1 MRTPPPSSRVSAA
14 AIVAAGSPRLPPSPS
29 RTSTTAAALDAHAD
43 ESEHGV
49 DRRRRLADF
58 DLDPLD
64 RREAR
69 ERGLRDRLGGGFDE
83 RIALRREGLDREPR
97 ERVVSDGLAIVVA
110 LARRPQIEVCR
121 DVERKALAEAP
132 LLREDAVAGEDLE
145 VADEDAVA
153 HAAAFSAPRT
163 ASACT
168 CAATSWTRTISA
180 PLRTPKAFA
189 AIVPGSRAV
198 AAGWGSN
205 RRPIKDFRDTPR
217 STGK

>member
-58 DLDPLD
+58 DLDPVD

-69 ERGLRDRLGGGFDE
+69 ERGLRDRLGRRFDQG
-83 RIALRREGLDREPR
+83 IALRGEGLDREPR

-110 LARRPQIEVCR
+110 LARRPEVEMR
-121 DVERKALAEAP
+121 GDVEREALAEAL
-132 LLREDAVAGEDLE
+132 LLREDAVTGEDLK
-145 VADEDAVA
+145 VPDENTVA
-153 HAAAFSAPRT
+153 H
-163 ASACT
+163 
-168 CAATSWTRTISA
+168 
-180 PLRTPKAFA
+180 
-189 AIVPGSRAV
+189 
-198 AAGWGSN
+198 
-205 RRPIKDFRDTPR
+205 
-217 STGK
+217 